1 MVTGPPAESLGIHM
15 LEPNVH
21 NGDCINVD
29 DTDYLVQALS
39 IRFKL
44 VKGRYQR
51 DHSKL
56 EVKSASRF
64 LLERNLESAFK
75 ASGTVD
81 SDR

>member
-1 MVTGPPAESLGIHM
+1 MMIVVSDEAA
-15 LEPNVH
+15 
-21 NGDCINVD
+21 
-29 DTDYLVQALS
+29 Q
-39 IRFKL
+39 